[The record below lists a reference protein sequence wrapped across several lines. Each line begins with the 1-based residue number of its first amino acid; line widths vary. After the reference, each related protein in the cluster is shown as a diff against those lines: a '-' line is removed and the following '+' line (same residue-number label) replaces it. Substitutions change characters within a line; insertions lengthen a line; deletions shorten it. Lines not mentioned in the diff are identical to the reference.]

1 MIYDA
6 QNRPMD
12 IVMVAFLRSRQ
23 CYNGY
28 LTAVSIIAHF
38 KTIVNFLP
46 YLKHT
51 ISMHVSVSRH
61 KYNVNNL

>member
-12 IVMVAFLRSRQ
+12 IVMVAFLCSRQ
-23 CYNGY
+23 LMLQWLANC
-28 LTAVSIIAHF
+28 SINF

-51 ISMHVSVSRH
+51 ISMHVSISRH
-61 KYNVNNL
+61 KYNVNNP